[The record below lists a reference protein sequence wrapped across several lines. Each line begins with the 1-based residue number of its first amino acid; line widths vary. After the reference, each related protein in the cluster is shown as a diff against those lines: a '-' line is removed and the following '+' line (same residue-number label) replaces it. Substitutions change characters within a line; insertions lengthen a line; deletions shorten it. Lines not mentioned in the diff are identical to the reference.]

1 MIPYPK
7 RHDGEDVGQDIP
19 FFSSPEEC
27 RRYHLTRASRYPGQ
41 FGTPSECRVAGTEA
55 LSEEDEVPIL
65 MPAGSICVISSLV
78 VHRSGGNISERQRR
92 VFMPQY
98 RYVRPSLLALSSSN
112 YESF

>member
-41 FGTPSECRVAGTEA
+41 FGTPSDRVEGTEA

-65 MPAGSICVISSLV
+65 MPPGSICVISSLV
-78 VHRSGGNISERQRR
+78 VHRSVGNISERQRR

-98 RYVRPSLLALSSSN
+98 R
-112 YESF
+112 